1 MKHTLTVALGIFVL
15 ASAANAAL
23 GEIVGSFRAP
33 TTEIRGL
40 ARSDA
45 YLFAVGFT
53 TPNVV
58 YRLNPTTGSQA
69 GVWDAPRPDHCRGLA
84 FSSGGHVWVGCYQ
97 NDTVYDC
104 RVSDGSVRA
113 SWNAGHDPYGLAP
126 HCTGDGGR
134 GTTALFSADSL
145 PAVIARHNL
154 STGSILSTYQRY
166 SHFDIAYDHRNQLLW
181 IPVYGPSVVGYRWG
195 ETRPTASFDVPAAVL
210 EVTGLAYY
218 GEYIFVAGANGYV
231 YRVHCPG
238 TVSAAPASF
247 GKVKALFQ

>member
-1 MKHTLTVALGIFVL
+1 MKYALVLTLGIFVL
-15 ASAANAAL
+15 SSSAFAAL
-23 GEIVGSFRAP
+23 GEVVSSFRGP

-53 TPNVV
+53 TPNIV
-58 YRLNPTTGSQA
+58 YRFRPVTGSLV
-69 GVWDAPRPDHCRGLA
+69 GWWDAPRPDHCRGLA

-104 RVSDGSVRA
+104 RVSDGSIRA

-134 GTTALFSADSL
+134 GTTALFSSDSL
-145 PAVIARHNL
+145 PSGTWRHNL
-154 STGSILSTYQRY
+154 SNGSILSSFQRG
-166 SHFDIAYDHRNQLLW
+166 SRFDIAYDHRNRFLW
-181 IPVYGPSVVGYRWG
+181 FPVYGPAVWGYKWG
-195 ETRPTASFDVPAAVL
+195 ETRPVASFDAPASVS

-218 GEYIFVAGANGYV
+218 GQYLHVAGSNGYI

-238 TVSAAPASF
+238 TVSVAPASL
-247 GKVKALFQ
+247 GKVKTLFY